1 MLIESAQWPR
11 TGSRMQINAVRTI
24 KSFTCSNVLLSFFF
38 SLQLCSISESTP
50 QSSTGFLFCPFS
62 HSEWGCSFHG
72 SHFHPGG
79 VNIPTHHS
87 SAAFSSLLSMLW
99 TGVSS
104 NSPCWSYSLHIQTKL
119 RVFPFLSSQTC
130 IWQIQ
135 SIRPVSVFQIS
146 GSLYVKRMFG
156 KGKIFLGG
164 WRGMELGMR
173 KN

>member
-1 MLIESAQWPR
+1 MQ
-11 TGSRMQINAVRTI
+11 SRLLKVLFVLMSCVR
-24 KSFTCSNVLLSFFF
+24 SFFF
-38 SLQLCSISESTP
+38 SLQLCSVSESTP

-119 RVFPFLSSQTC
+119 RVFPFLSSQTLPRC
-130 IWQIQ
+130 HL
-135 SIRPVSVFQIS
+135 IS
-146 GSLYVKRMFG
+146 TLGLTRS
-156 KGKIFLGG
+156 IFLSHL
-164 WRGMELGMR
+164 RPFTAVLSSA
-173 KN
+173 